1 MEEEICEKKGSD
13 TEAQQLEERVFHLLR
28 EKGLTLST
36 AESCTGG
43 LVAARIVNVPGSSE
57 VLKAGLITYTNKMKR
72 KYLGVK
78 KSTLRKYTAV
88 SKETAR
94 EMAKGG
100 CRKTGTDVCVS
111 VTGFAGPDG
120 GGKDQPAGL
129 VYIGCCAGDHVTV
142 RRFLFAG
149 GRNEVRRQAAEA
161 ALRLLGE
168 TVQKIYS

>member
-13 TEAQQLEERVFHLLR
+13 TEAQPLEERVFHLLR

-88 SKETAR
+88 SKKKLPERWPKGAAGRR
-94 EMAKGG
+94 EQMCA
-100 CRKTGTDVCVS
+100 CQSQDLRDQTGAERISRQD
-111 VTGFAGPDG
+111 
-120 GGKDQPAGL
+120 
-129 VYIGCCAGDHVTV
+129 
-142 RRFLFAG
+142 LFIL
-149 GRNEVRRQAAEA
+149 AA
-161 ALRLLGE
+161 
-168 TVQKIYS
+168 VQGIM

>member
-1 MEEEICEKKGSD
+1 MEEEICEKKSSD
-13 TEAQQLEERVFHLLR
+13 TEAQPLEERVFHLLR

-100 CRKTGTDVCVS
+100 
-111 VTGFAGPDG
+111 
-120 GGKDQPAGL
+120 
-129 VYIGCCAGDHVTV
+129 
-142 RRFLFAG
+142 
-149 GRNEVRRQAAEA
+149 
-161 ALRLLGE
+161 
-168 TVQKIYS
+168 